1 MEKLTTSAIV
11 LAGLV
16 LASGCASSA
25 RITAPLTTAEVGEI
39 RPGML
44 KGYLQPAELPDSLAL
59 LSAPPAPGSPAQAA
73 DDAAFHELTKLL
85 GTPRGAMAVA
95 DANISFPTGA
105 FSCAVGVPISE
116 QDTPNLNM
124 LMRRSLTD
132 AALATYKAKT
142 HYQRTRP
149 FVVFQT
155 PSCTPDFEAFLRAD
169 GSYPSG
175 HSAIGWAWALLLT
188 QVAPDNADALLQRGR
203 AFGQS
208 RAICGA
214 HWASD
219 VVAGRTIGAA
229 TIARLQDNAVFKA
242 QLEAARAEVARE
254 RSIHVAPA
262 GDCAAET
269 ATIATASSLA
279 P

>member
-1 MEKLTTSAIV
+1 MDKLTTSV
-11 LAGLV
+11 VMLCGLLLAG
-16 LASGCASSA
+16 GCASSA
-25 RITAPLTTAEVGEI
+25 RITAPVTAAEVGEL

-44 KGYLQPAELPDSLAL
+44 NGYLQPAELPDSLAL
-59 LSAPPAPGSPAQAA
+59 LPAPPAPGSAAQAA

-95 DANISFPTGA
+95 DANIRFPTSV
-105 FSCAVGVPISE
+105 FSCAIGVPISE

-132 AALATYKAKT
+132 AALATYKAKIR
-142 HYQRTRP
+142 YQRTRP
-149 FVVFQT
+149 FVVFQVHT
-155 PSCTPDFEAFLRAD
+155 CTPEDEPLLVKD

-175 HSAIGWAWALLLT
+175 HTAIGWAWALLLT
-188 QVAPDNADALLQRGR
+188 QIAPDHADAILQRGR

-219 VVAGRTIGAA
+219 VVSGRTIGAA
-229 TIARLQDNAVFKA
+229 TVARLQDNAVFSA
-242 QLEAARAEVARE
+242 QLAAGRAEVAHE
-254 RSIHVAPA
+254 RSVHAVPA
-262 GDCAAET
+262 ADCAAEA
-269 ATIATASSLA
+269 ATVASSSSLA